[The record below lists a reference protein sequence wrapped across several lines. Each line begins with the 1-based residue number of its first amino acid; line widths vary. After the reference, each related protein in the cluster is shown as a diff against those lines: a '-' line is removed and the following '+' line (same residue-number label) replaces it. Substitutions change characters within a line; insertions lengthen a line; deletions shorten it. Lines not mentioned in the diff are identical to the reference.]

1 VVTAFI
7 DKSLE
12 APQDWDA
19 IERYLKGQGIRLDR
33 EVEIRQFASGIA
45 NLNYLLSVDGKL
57 AVFRRPPSGDLPPGA
72 YDFARQHKVMS
83 RLGRL
88 LPTTPLS
95 LAYCEDPRVIG
106 VPFLISEFRR
116 GIAISRELP
125 ERLRSVEN
133 IGGILGKRMV
143 EALVQLHRISPEEA
157 GLSDLGRT
165 EGFILRQVRGW
176 HRRAFRVM
184 SEEQMKKVDALRDW
198 LVANLPGDCPGSL
211 IHLDFKLDNVLIDPE
226 TLTVQAIVDWEM
238 ATIGDPLYDLVM
250 VLIPWGEPDDIPVYA
265 RLCCSPCTAPGW
277 WSRRRAFEV
286 YLREMGRNISDRDL
300 KFYWLLALFRTFVA
314 HAQLHAL
321 YARESMPNASTVD
334 RPTLINTTLE
344 HSLELTSRA
353 LDW

>member
-1 VVTAFI
+1 MFI

-19 IERYLKGQGIRLDR
+19 IDRYLKGQGIRLDR

-45 NLNYLLSVDGKL
+45 NLNYLLSVDGKM

-72 YDFARQHKVMS
+72 YDLARQHKIMS

-95 LAYCEDPRVIG
+95 LAYCEDPSVIG
-106 VPFLISEFRR
+106 VPFLISEFRK

-125 ERLRSVEN
+125 ERLRSIEN
-133 IGGILGKRMV
+133 IGGRLSKLMV
-143 EALVQLHRISPEEA
+143 EALAQLHRISPEQA
-157 GLSDLGRT
+157 GLSDLGRA

-176 HRRAFRVM
+176 HTRASRVM
-184 SEEQMKKVDALRDW
+184 SEEQMKQVDSLRDW
-198 LVANLPGDCPGSL
+198 LVANPPGDCPGSL

-226 TLTVQAIVDWEM
+226 TLTVQAIVDWEI

-250 VLIPWGEPDDIPVYA
+250 MLIPWGEPGDIPVYA

-277 WSRRRAFEV
+277 WSRRRVLEA

-300 KFYWLLALFRTFVA
+300 KFYWLLALFRTLVA
-314 HAQLHAL
+314 NAQLKVL

-334 RPTLINTTLE
+334 LLTLINTTLD
-344 HSLELTSRA
+344 HSLALTSRA

>member
-1 VVTAFI
+1 MFI

-19 IERYLKGQGIRLDR
+19 IDRYLKGQGIRLDR
-33 EVEIRQFASGIA
+33 EVEIKQFASGIA
-45 NLNYLLSVDGKL
+45 NLNYLLSVDGKM

-72 YDFARQHKVMS
+72 YDLARQHKVMS

-95 LAYCEDPRVIG
+95 LAYCEDPSVIG
-106 VPFLISEFRR
+106 VPFLISEFRK

-133 IGGILGKRMV
+133 IGGSLSKLMV
-143 EALVQLHRISPEEA
+143 EALAQLHRISPEEA
-157 GLSDLGRT
+157 GLSDLGRAA
-165 EGFILRQVRGW
+165 GFILRQVRGW
-176 HRRAFRVM
+176 HKRASRVM

-198 LVANLPGDCPGSL
+198 LVANSPGDCPGSL

-250 VLIPWGEPDDIPVYA
+250 MLIPWGEPDDIPVYA

-277 WSRRRAFEV
+277 WSRRRVLEA
-286 YLREMGRNISDRDL
+286 YLREMRRNISDRDL

-314 HAQLHAL
+314 NAQLQVL

-334 RPTLINTTLE
+334 LLTLINTTLD
-344 HSLELTSRA
+344 HSLALTSRA